1 MSPARVCRKFLLKK
15 KRASY
20 IFCLQCFKDSIL
32 YSNSG
37 PSPMSIE
44 SLEERYQNLKQ
55 GMRIACEHL
64 SRCALRASAIQNQM
78 RRILSEVALDFCGPC
93 EHKCCEGFPL
103 EGWFSFED
111 YVLFRQKYDRPAIP
125 HNRIRRDTACYFLT
139 PEGCSL
145 PADMRP
151 FTCVKVNCQPLNDVL
166 RQRGKEHNFNLLR
179 KSLDAILFE
188 VSQRINDNGSAQATV
203 HHPQQDANDAPSIN
217 ICGG

>member
-1 MSPARVCRKFLLKK
+1 LKK
-15 KRASY
+15 MHASY
-20 IFCLQCFKDSIL
+20 IFSRQCFKGGFL
-32 YSNSG
+32 KPKHTG

-55 GMRIACEHL
+55 GIEVSGKHL
-64 SRCALRASAIQNQM
+64 SRCALRASAIQNHM
-78 RRILSEVALDFCGPC
+78 RAILSEVAPELCGAC

-111 YVLFRQKYDRPAIP
+111 YVLFRLKYGKPAIP
-125 HNRIRRDTACYFLT
+125 RNRIRRDTACYFLT

-166 RQRGKEHNFNLLR
+166 RCSGQEHHFNLLR
-179 KSLDAILFE
+179 KALDAILFE
-188 VSQRINDNGSAQATV
+188 VSQSINEEGITQV
-203 HHPQQDANDAPSIN
+203 HADHSRHDANDAPPIN
-217 ICGG
+217 MYGG

>member
-1 MSPARVCRKFLLKK
+1 MKK
-15 KRASY
+15 KHASY
-20 IFCLQCFKDSIL
+20 IFRRQCFKGGFLKPKHTGRSR
-32 YSNSG
+32 
-37 PSPMSIE
+37 MSIE

-55 GMRIACEHL
+55 GLEVSGKHL
-64 SRCALRASAIQNQM
+64 SRCALQASAIQNHM
-78 RRILSEVALDFCGPC
+78 RRILSEVAPELCGTC

-111 YVLFRQKYDRPAIP
+111 YVLFRQKYEKPAIP

-151 FTCVKVNCQPLNDVL
+151 FTCVKVNCQTLNDVL
-166 RQRGKEHNFNLLR
+166 RQGGKEHNFNLLR

-188 VSQRINDNGSAQATV
+188 VSQRINDNGQAQVAADV
-203 HHPQQDANDAPSIN
+203 AHVAHAASPIN
-217 ICGG
+217 PCGI